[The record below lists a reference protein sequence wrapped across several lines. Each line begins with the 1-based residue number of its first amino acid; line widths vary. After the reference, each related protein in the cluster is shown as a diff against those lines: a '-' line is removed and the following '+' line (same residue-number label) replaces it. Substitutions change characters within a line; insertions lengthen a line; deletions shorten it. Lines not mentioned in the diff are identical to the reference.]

1 MGLLNLE
8 TDPSTIVILRPM
20 KMGDA
25 TEHTYKWGEKA
36 VRLAKSLGYNVID
49 IRKDI
54 VTYDNVT
61 NVIEKYKPRLLV
73 SFSHGCPA
81 SIQGQDECVITE
93 KIGIDELV
101 KMPIEKMRNIIEPLK
116 SSCPGICNIESNP
129 CENLCLKDTN
139 INKLKGSIVYA
150 VACHSAYQLG
160 KSAIEHGVE
169 TYLGYR
175 DLLLF
180 PVDSM
185 SSQDIF
191 GDMHLE
197 MLNGLLM
204 GQNIR
209 ESVDYMMRL
218 EDAYI
223 RYYKGIKYMAL
234 PMLWNKI
241 HFQVLGNQDATI

>member
-1 MGLLNLE
+1 MILPIPDP
-8 TDPSTIVILRPM
+8 DPSTIVILRPM
-20 KMGDA
+20 KMRDA
-25 TEHTYKWGEKA
+25 TEYTYKWGEKA

-49 IRKDI
+49 IRKNV

-73 SFSHGCPA
+73 SFSHGCPT

-101 KMPIEKMRNIIEPLK
+101 RMENFRDIVEPLRT
-116 SSCPGICNIESNP
+116 SCPGICEIESNP
-129 CENLCLKDTN
+129 CENICFKDTN

-150 VACHSAYQLG
+150 VACHSAVQLG
-160 KSAIEHGVE
+160 KSAIQYGIE
-169 TYLGYR
+169 TYIAYD

-180 PVDSM
+180 PVDSLN
-185 SSQDIF
+185 SQDIF
-191 GDMHLE
+191 GDIHIE

-204 GQNIR
+204 GQNVR
-209 ESVDYMMRL
+209 KSVDYMIRL

-234 PMLWNKI
+234 TMLWNKM
-241 HFQVLGNQDATI
+241 HFKVLGNSNATIY